1 MRVVVLEYIWLDGN
15 YELRSKTKVIRDSS
29 INIDVSSLPEWNY
42 DGSSTGQ
49 AKGNDSEI
57 IIKPCAIYKDPF
69 RSLGSFLVLCDTY
82 CKDPNNSDIII
93 PHKTNNRVKAMEIFN
108 KYNHEKPIY
117 GIEQEFFLADK
128 DNVPLFKNLVSQN
141 YINKEWEPQGDYY
154 CGIGSKNIIGRQFM
168 EHALINCINAG
179 LSITGMNAEVAP
191 GQWEFQVC
199 TTGIEASDQLY
210 IMRYI
215 LNRTAELFDW
225 TINLHP
231 KPVNGDWN
239 GSGCHVNFS
248 TENMRNNNGIEHI
261 NSAIKKLSKK
271 HLYHM
276 ENYGSSNYLRMT
288 GEHETADYNTFSYGV
303 ANRGASIRI
312 PNSTHI
318 EKKGYFEDR
327 RPASNMDPYIV
338 TSILLQNSLE

>member
-1 MRVVVLEYIWLDGN
+1 ME
-15 YELRSKTKVIRDSS
+15 
-29 INIDVSSLPEWNY
+29 IDIYSLPEWNY

-49 AKGNDSEI
+49 AKGNDSEV
-57 IIKPCAIYKDPF
+57 IIKPCAVYNDPF
-69 RSLGSFLVLCDTY
+69 RSPDYSFLVLCDTY
-82 CKDPNNSDIII
+82 CKDPSDNETII
-93 PHKTNNRVKAMEIFN
+93 PHKTNNRVKALEIFN
-108 KYNHEKPIY
+108 KYNDDVEPMY

-128 DNVPLFKNLVSQN
+128 DGVPLFKNLITQN
-141 YINKEWEPQGDYY
+141 YINKEWESQGDYY
-154 CGIGSKNIIGRQFM
+154 CGIGSKNIIGRNFM
-168 EHALINCINAG
+168 EKALSNCIDAG
-179 LSITGMNAEVAP
+179 LNITGMNAEVAP

-199 TTGIEASDQLY
+199 SVGINAADQLY

-215 LNRTAELFDW
+215 LNRTAESFDW

-231 KPVNGDWN
+231 KPVKGDWN

-248 TENMRNNNGIEHI
+248 TKNMREDNGIEHI

-288 GEHETADYNTFSYGV
+288 GEHETADYNTFTFGV

-312 PNSTHI
+312 PNSTNI
-318 EKKGYFEDR
+318 DKKGYLEDR

-338 TSILLQNSLE
+338 TSMLLETSLE